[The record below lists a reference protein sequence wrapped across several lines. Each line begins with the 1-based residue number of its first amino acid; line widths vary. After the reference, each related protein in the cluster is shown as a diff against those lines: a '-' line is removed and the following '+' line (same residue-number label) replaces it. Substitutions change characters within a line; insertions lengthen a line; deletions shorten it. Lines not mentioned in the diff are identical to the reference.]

1 MHGVSSAKYHKSG
14 ISAEEALIMVKK
26 YKVLMLTLLGYMVD
40 AQKVMPGIH
49 DGDGLSRDKLKVQ
62 ALGLDYRTA

>member
-40 AQKVMPGIH
+40 AQKS
-49 DGDGLSRDKLKVQ
+49 DARDP
-62 ALGLDYRTA
+62 